1 MTDAKSGRP
10 KFNPVSDML
19 AGAVMAGTSVPQLV
33 AYAETVGYA
42 SYRGLS
48 TAGPSLI
55 AWGMATG
62 SPWMNSGVT
71 SITALMAKVDLNGEA
86 FLANNSEE
94 AYVDLVAAYSFWVG
108 LASIVLAFV
117 GFGKLAG
124 LTPKPVSAGFKWGC
138 AVGVV
143 VAALPNGILLFGSST
158 MKKVVAAEPGLA
170 SILDFLKTKLS
181 MCTGAVEVTKV
192 LFAATHPQY
201 WAVVPTIMFVAGTY
215 WVMNG
220 KNYLPKSL
228 PPGSEV
234 IIATAAATL
243 FSHYTDYS
251 GGIVGEI
258 PALEGG
264 ISLFNG
270 AIQVP
275 VEIRDYKR
283 ILFETPIAGQF
294 GGSYIVLFSSAC
306 IFAAINFL
314 SIMGI
319 ANTFESEN
327 GIKWSFKREMCAQ
340 GIACAAAGLVG
351 SAPVSGSLSRSLV
364 SRIAGTTS
372 QFACIFTGLLWIFCM
387 PYMSIMSPTPKAIL
401 SAVIMSAVIKG
412 VCDPKDLK
420 KLKGLD
426 AVEGWATA
434 LATALA
440 SPTVG
445 FGFGLIFSIVL
456 SFFRTKEKVK
466 KL

>member
-1 MTDAKSGRP
+1 
-10 KFNPVSDML
+10 
-19 AGAVMAGTSVPQLV
+19 
-33 AYAETVGYA
+33 
-42 SYRGLS
+42 
-48 TAGPSLI
+48 
-55 AWGMATG
+55 
-62 SPWMNSGVT
+62 
-71 SITALMAKVDLNGEA
+71 
-86 FLANNSEE
+86 
-94 AYVDLVAAYSFWVG
+94 
-108 LASIVLAFV
+108 
-117 GFGKLAG
+117 
-124 LTPKPVSAGFKWGC
+124 
-138 AVGVV
+138 
-143 VAALPNGILLFGSST
+143 
-158 MKKVVAAEPGLA
+158 MKKVVAAEPTLA
-170 SILDFLKTKLS
+170 SILDFLKTNLS
-181 MCTGAVEVTKV
+181 MCTGAVEVAKV
-192 LFAATHPQY
+192 VWAATHPQY
-201 WAVVPTIMFVAGTY
+201 WAIIPTIMFVTGTV
-215 WVMNG
+215 WVING
-220 KNYLPKSL
+220 KNYLPKAL

-234 IIATAAATL
+234 IIATAVATL
-243 FSHYTDYS
+243 FSYYTNYS

-258 PALEGG
+258 PTLEGG
-264 ISLFNG
+264 VSLFNG
-270 AIQVP
+270 AVQVP

-283 ILFETPIAGQF
+283 VLFETPIAGQF
-294 GGSYIVLFSSAC
+294 GGSYFVLFFSAS

-387 PYMSIMSPTPKAIL
+387 PYMSIMSPAPKAIL
-401 SAVIMSAVIKG
+401 SAVIMSAVVKG

-426 AVEGWATA
+426 ALEGWATA

-445 FGFGLIFSIVL
+445 FGFGIIFSIVL